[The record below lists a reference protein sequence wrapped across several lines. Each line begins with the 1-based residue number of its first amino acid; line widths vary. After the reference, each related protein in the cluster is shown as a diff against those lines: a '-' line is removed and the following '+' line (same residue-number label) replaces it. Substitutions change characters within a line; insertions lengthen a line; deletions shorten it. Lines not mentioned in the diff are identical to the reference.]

1 MTGEFK
7 ITNLLSLDLRG
18 GYANSQREAPYE
30 REFSYV
36 RTNRDLSIDPV
47 GDRFVNALNRQR
59 GDASITFSDLNEDL
73 WSAGADL
80 SYQLLPAL
88 TATVGYAFSDTKR
101 TSSRYELHFDATNLP
116 IGVQQLRPDY
126 LLSDEIGRASCRERV
141 CQYVEISVVAV
152 HLKKKKNEK

>member
-1 MTGEFK
+1 MP
-7 ITNLLSLDLRG
+7 IRSARHL
-18 GYANSQREAPYE
+18 E

-59 GDASITFSDLNEDL
+59 GDASITFSDPNEDL

-101 TSSRYELHFDATNLP
+101 TRSEERRVGKECVSTCRSRWSPYH
-116 IGVQQLRPDY
+116 
-126 LLSDEIGRASCRERV
+126 
-141 CQYVEISVVAV
+141 
-152 HLKKKKNEK
+152 